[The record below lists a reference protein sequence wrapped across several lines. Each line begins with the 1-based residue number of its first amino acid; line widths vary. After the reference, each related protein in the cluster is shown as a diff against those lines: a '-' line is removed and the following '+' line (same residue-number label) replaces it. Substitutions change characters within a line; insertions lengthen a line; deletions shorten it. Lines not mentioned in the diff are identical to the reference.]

1 MRKNRTPGSV
11 RGASGNRR
19 PYRDGHFPSS
29 GTKRHV
35 CKENAARQAIFPLAK
50 MKQEEIMSH
59 LLEIPDAL
67 YAALQAA
74 ADARGTTPLG
84 WIAAHLPHAP
94 ETAGTHHEAKGPPK
108 TLAELFAGRV
118 GRIRSGGTA
127 RLSEACGEKFTDY
140 VEAKRRAGCL

>member
-1 MRKNRTPGSV
+1 
-11 RGASGNRR
+11 
-19 PYRDGHFPSS
+19 
-29 GTKRHV
+29 
-35 CKENAARQAIFPLAK
+35 
-50 MKQEEIMSH
+50 MSH

-74 ADARGTTPLG
+74 SDARGTTPLG
-84 WIAAHLPHAP
+84 WIAAHLPPAP
-94 ETAGTHHEAKGPPK
+94 ETAGTHHEAAGAPK

-118 GRIRSGGTA
+118 GRMRSGGIE